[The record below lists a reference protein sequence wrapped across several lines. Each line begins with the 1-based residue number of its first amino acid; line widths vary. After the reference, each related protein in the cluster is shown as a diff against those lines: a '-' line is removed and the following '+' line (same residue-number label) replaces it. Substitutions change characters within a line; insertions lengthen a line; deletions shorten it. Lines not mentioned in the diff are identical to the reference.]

1 MKITIGYLYSDL
13 LNLYGDEGNIKALK
27 YHLEEQDVKVEIKY
41 MTIGDKKDF
50 KDIDFLYIGSGTEH
64 NIILALE
71 DLKED
76 KDKIKEYLDSNKIL
90 LSTGN
95 SIELFGNYIITN
107 KKIKALGLIDYVCM
121 HQDRIVKDVKAK
133 TDIVNDEIIGFE
145 NHDGKNLS
153 MNEDLFNEGSFY
165 GGYIIGP
172 ILVRNPELCS
182 LFVHKLIDSKE
193 KDFEYKDEDYE
204 YEKEAYK
211 KAVEII

>member
-1 MKITIGYLYSDL
+1 MKITIGHLYSDL
-13 LNLYGDEGNIKALK
+13 LNLYGDDGNIKALK
-27 YHLEEQDVKVEIKY
+27 YHLEEQGINVEIKN

-50 KDIDFLYIGSGTEH
+50 SDIDFLYIGSGTEN

-71 DLKED
+71 DLKND
-76 KDKIKEYLDSNKIL
+76 KDKIKDYLNDNKIL

-107 KKIKALGLIDYVCM
+107 KKIKALGIIDYVCM
-121 HQDRIVKDVKAK
+121 HQDRIVKDVKSK
-133 TDIVNDEIIGFE
+133 TNIVNEDIIGFE

-153 MNEDLFNEGSFY
+153 MNEDIFNKGSFY
-165 GGYIIGP
+165 GGYVIGP

-193 KDFEYKDEDYE
+193 KDFKYGEEDYE
-204 YEKEAYK
+204 FEKEAYK
-211 KAVEII
+211 KAVKII

>member
-13 LNLYGDEGNIKALK
+13 LNLYGDDGNIKALK

-50 KDIDFLYIGSGTEH
+50 KDVDFLYIGSGTEA
-64 NIILALE
+64 NIFLALN
-71 DLKED
+71 DLKDD
-76 KDKIKEYLDSNKIL
+76 KDKIKEYLDDNKIL

-95 SIELFGNYIITN
+95 SIELFGNYIITG

-121 HQDRIVKDVKAK
+121 HQDRIVRDIKYK
-133 TDIVNDEIIGFE
+133 TNLVNDAVIGFE

-153 MNEDLFNEGSFY
+153 MNEDFFNEGSFY
-165 GGYIIGP
+165 GGYVIGP

>member
-121 HQDRIVKDVKAK
+121 HQDRIVKDVKTK